1 VGDRCCLFGKISKK
15 GSTVLELAFSQS
27 AFPASSKQIKNNY
40 YFTVCPFAQKE
51 YAYDNDYDIFKEVTS
66 RRNTDMMMPVRPNA
80 RSNLP
85 RLQPSTTY
93 YH

>member
-1 VGDRCCLFGKISKK
+1 MGDRCCLFGKISKK

-66 RRNTDMMMPVRPNA
+66 RRNTD
-80 RSNLP
+80 NLP
-85 RLQPSTTY
+85 LHTIIDPILRIRLLQSAKE
-93 YH
+93 

>member
-1 VGDRCCLFGKISKK
+1 MGDRCCLFGKISKK

-51 YAYDNDYDIFKEVTS
+51 YACDNDYDIFK
-66 RRNTDMMMPVRPNA
+66 
-80 RSNLP
+80 RSYSAPQYRHDDAGAAERSL
-85 RLQPSTTY
+85 
-93 YH
+93 